1 MMPDLSYFGP
11 HFWVAL
17 LEILGVNI
25 VLSGDNAV
33 VIALA
38 CRSLPPRQ
46 QRWGITIGTGAAVVL
61 RIIFTFFIV
70 YLMAIP
76 YLKLVG
82 GLLLFWIAIKL
93 VVPEEGDG
101 HGEVQAANTLWAAV
115 RIIAVA
121 DAVMSLDNVIGVA
134 AAAKDDMVL
143 IVIGLA
149 TSIPIVVL
157 CSTLIMKVMGRFP
170 IIIWAGG
177 ALLGWVSGD
186 VMVSDIAVTPLLGS
200 HADLAHK
207 AGPAVGALI
216 VVAAGLIIGRIAAA
230 KRQKKV
236 DLVS

>member
-1 MMPDLSYFGP
+1 MIDLSYFGP
-11 HFWVAL
+11 SFWVAL
-17 LEILGVNI
+17 LEIMGINI

-46 QRWGITIGTGAAVVL
+46 QRWGIAIGTAAAVVL
-61 RIIFTFFIV
+61 RVIFTIFVV
-70 YLMAIP
+70 YLMAVP

-101 HGEVQAANTLWAAV
+101 HGEVQAANTLWAVV
-115 RIIAVA
+115 RIVAVA
-121 DAVMSLDNVIGVA
+121 DAVMSLDNVIGIA
-134 AAAKDDMVL
+134 AAAQDDMVL
-143 IVIGLA
+143 IIIGLA

-157 CSTLIMKVMGRFP
+157 GSTLIVKIMGRFP

-177 ALLGWVSGD
+177 ALLGWVAGE
-186 VMVSDIAVTPLLGS
+186 VIVSDIAVTPLFGD
-200 HADLAHK
+200 HADLAHR
-207 AGPAVGALI
+207 AGPALGAVI
-216 VVAAGLIIGRIAAA
+216 VVAAGLIIGRMAAI
-230 KRQKKV
+230 KRRKRV

>member
-1 MMPDLSYFGP
+1 MIDLSYFGP

-17 LEILGVNI
+17 LEIMGVNI

-46 QRWGITIGTGAAVVL
+46 QRWGIAIGTAAAVVL
-61 RIIFTFFIV
+61 RIIFTVFIV

-101 HGEVQAANTLWAAV
+101 HADVESGATLWAAV
-115 RIIAVA
+115 RIVAVA
-121 DAVMSLDNVIGVA
+121 DAVMSLDNVIGIA
-134 AAAKDDMVL
+134 AAAKDDLLL

-157 CSTLIMKVMGRFP
+157 GSTLIMKIMGRFP

-177 ALLGWVSGD
+177 ALLGWVAGD
-186 VMVSDIAVTPLLGS
+186 VMVSDIAVAPLLGT
-200 HADLAHK
+200 HGDLVHK
-207 AGPAVGALI
+207 AGPAAGALI

-230 KRQKKV
+230 KRRKKV

>member
-1 MMPDLSYFGP
+1 MIDPSYFGP

-17 LEILGVNI
+17 LEIMGVNI

-46 QRWGITIGTGAAVVL
+46 QRWGIAIGTAAAVVL
-61 RIIFTFFIV
+61 RIIFTVFIV

-101 HGEVQAANTLWAAV
+101 HTDVESGATLWAAV
-115 RIIAVA
+115 RIVAVA
-121 DAVMSLDNVIGVA
+121 DAVMSLDNVIGIA
-134 AAAKDDMVL
+134 AAAKDDIVL

-157 CSTLIMKVMGRFP
+157 GSTLIMKIMGRFP

-177 ALLGWVSGD
+177 ALLGWVAGD
-186 VMVSDIAVTPLLGS
+186 VMISDIAVAPLLGT
-200 HADLAHK
+200 HGDLVHK

-216 VVAAGLIIGRIAAA
+216 VIAAGLIIGRIAAA
-230 KRQKKV
+230 RRRKKV